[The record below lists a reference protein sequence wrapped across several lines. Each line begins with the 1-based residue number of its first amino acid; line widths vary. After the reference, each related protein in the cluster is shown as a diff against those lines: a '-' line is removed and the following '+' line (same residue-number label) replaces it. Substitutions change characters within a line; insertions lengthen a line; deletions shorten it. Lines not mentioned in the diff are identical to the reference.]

1 MHTVIATSL
10 RGKNEMYPPF
20 SAACVLIRFV
30 FCGQAQHPF
39 DGDLSPDGF
48 GEQGKMNQI
57 IPNGEKLRR

>member
-1 MHTVIATSL
+1 
-10 RGKNEMYPPF
+10 MYPSF

-30 FCGQAQHPF
+30 FCGRAQHPF

-48 GEQGKMNQI
+48 GKQGKMNQI